1 MSAIAISFILIN
13 NNIFIMTLFIYVKQN
28 VLQIVMSMQ
37 MEEMP

>member
-1 MSAIAISFILIN
+1 MSVITISFILLN